1 MEISVLIKAI
11 VDKEQIDLVIAID
24 SLATRKIDRLNKV
37 IQITDTGISPGA
49 GIGNYRKRMVQEY
62 LKVPVIAI
70 GVATVVDSYSLLYEY
85 FDKTNLSK
93 IEKKKI
99 SKEIKSLEVPIF
111 IYSERNC
118 LELNELSKVIS
129 KILNKIL
136 INKNRQIILNLKS
149 YSLIRGEPK

>member
-1 MEISVLIKAI
+1 
-11 VDKEQIDLVIAID
+11 
-24 SLATRKIDRLNKV
+24 
-37 IQITDTGISPGA
+37 
-49 GIGNYRKRMVQEY
+49 MVQEY

-99 SKEIKSLEVPIF
+99 SKEIKSLEVPNLYLTPKEID
-111 IYSERNC
+111 

-136 INKNRQIILNLKS
+136 N
-149 YSLIRGEPK
+149 